1 MQSKK
6 ILEIANEVIK
16 KESQA
21 LMMLCNTLDESF
33 TSVVNKINGIRG
45 RIIFIGVG
53 KSSHIA
59 KKVASTFAS
68 TGSPA
73 FFLHPT
79 EASHGDLGMIQSED
93 ILIAFSRSGAS
104 IELEDTIIYCKSQ
117 SIPVIAVTA
126 GKESSLAKISDFVLL
141 LPDIDEACTLGLAPT
156 TSSVMMLALGDALA
170 ITCMECK
177 NFTKSDFKA
186 FHPAGKLGLSL
197 LKVSEIMHVG
207 KEVPL
212 VNVAA
217 PISEAILEMTRCRFG
232 CVGITDQTSKLIGI
246 FTDGD
251 LRRNLLTVNLE
262 NPILDVM
269 IKNPELLNPDLY
281 AIEVIR
287 IFKNKRIPSAFVC
300 REGSP
305 IGILHL
311 HDLLQRGFV

>member
-6 ILEIANEVIK
+6 ILQIANEVIK

-21 LMMLCNTLDESF
+21 LLMLCNTLDEDF
-33 TSVVNKINGIRG
+33 ASVVNLINAKSGK
-45 RIIFIGVG
+45 IIFIGVG

-68 TGSPA
+68 YGTPA

-79 EASHGDLGMIQSED
+79 EASHGDLGMIQAED
-93 ILIAFSRSGAS
+93 ILIAFSRSGES
-104 IELEDTIIYCKSQ
+104 IELEDTLLYCKSH
-117 SIPVIAVTA
+117 SIPVIAVTV
-126 GKESSLAKISDFVLL
+126 GKESSLAKTSDLVIL
-141 LPDIDEACTLGLAPT
+141 LPDIEEACTLGLAPT

-170 ITCMECK
+170 ITCMEYK
-177 NFTKSDFKA
+177 SFTKNDFKV

-197 LKVSEIMHVG
+197 LKVAEIMHIG
-207 KEVPL
+207 KEIPL

-217 PISEAILEMTRCRFG
+217 PVSEAILEMTRCRFG

-251 LRRNLLTVNLE
+251 LRRNLQKVNLE

-269 IKNPELLNPDLY
+269 VKNPELLNPDLY
-281 AIEVIR
+281 AQEVIE

-300 REGSP
+300 RDGNP

>member
-6 ILEIANEVIK
+6 ILQIANEVIK

-21 LMMLCNTLDESF
+21 LLMLCNTLDEDF
-33 TSVVNKINGIRG
+33 ASVVNLINAKSGK
-45 RIIFIGVG
+45 IIFIGVG

-68 TGSPA
+68 YGTPA

-79 EASHGDLGMIQSED
+79 EASHGDLGMIQAED
-93 ILIAFSRSGAS
+93 ILIAFSRSGES
-104 IELEDTIIYCKSQ
+104 IELEDTLLYCKSH
-117 SIPVIAVTA
+117 SIPVIAVTV
-126 GKESSLAKISDFVLL
+126 GKESSLAKTSDLVIL
-141 LPDIDEACTLGLAPT
+141 LPDIEEACTLGLAPT

-170 ITCMECK
+170 ITCMEYK
-177 NFTKSDFKA
+177 SFTKNDFKV

-197 LKVSEIMHVG
+197 LKVAEIMHIG
-207 KEVPL
+207 KEIPL

-217 PISEAILEMTRCRFG
+217 PVSEAILEMTRCRFG

-251 LRRNLLTVNLE
+251 LRRNLQKVNLE

-269 IKNPELLNPDLY
+269 VKNPELLNPDLY
-281 AIEVIR
+281 AQEVIE
-287 IFKNKRIPSAFVC
+287 IFKNKT
-300 REGSP
+300 
-305 IGILHL
+305 
-311 HDLLQRGFV
+311 